1 MKTRD
6 RIHKI
11 MEHCKETKKN
21 KIWALILIGAGILSV
36 IPDGDGTMLV
46 VFGLGGIALFFA
58 KENMMD

>member
-1 MKTRD
+1 MKEK
-6 RIHKI
+6 IHNVI
-11 MEHCKETKKN
+11 ANWKETKKN

-46 VFGLGGIALFFA
+46 VFGLGGIALFLA